1 MPCSYLRG
9 KRAQGNPQELLLHLK
24 EGRNHQP
31 YPAMTPMNHNNDQRG
46 IITLKKQTMA
56 GTHTHTRTHTLVVTN
71 SSRTELMACSQEGD
85 HSWH

>member
-1 MPCSYLRG
+1 
-9 KRAQGNPQELLLHLK
+9 
-24 EGRNHQP
+24 
-31 YPAMTPMNHNNDQRG
+31 MNHNNDQRG

-56 GTHTHTRTHTLVVTN
+56 GTHTHTHTHTRTHTLVVTN